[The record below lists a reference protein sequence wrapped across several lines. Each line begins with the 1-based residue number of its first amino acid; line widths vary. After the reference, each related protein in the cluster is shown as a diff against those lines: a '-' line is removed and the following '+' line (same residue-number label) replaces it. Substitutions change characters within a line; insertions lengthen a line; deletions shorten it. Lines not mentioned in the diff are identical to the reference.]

1 MNSKIPLVGA
11 ELEQYLEKE
20 RIAKERQ
27 ATQRAALA
35 RSQRLLEADE
45 ADSDSSNS
53 EADEEEV
60 EDALGD
66 DMDAGGPEG
75 DESAKQLSFDIF
87 LKGNVSRAASFFK
100 TTGQTSRFR
109 MFPHI
114 ERKRRVDEYG
124 ETVDVAAWL
133 RKDRAL
139 AVAVEAEE
147 TREAKQKQQEEEEK
161 NVSRIAALAKRATEC
176 FAESAT

>member
-1 MNSKIPLVGA
+1 MNSKIPLVGS

-20 RIAKERQ
+20 RVAKERQ

-60 EDALGD
+60 DDALAE
-66 DMDAGGPEG
+66 DMDMGGDTRAGGADWTA

-100 TTGQTSRFR
+100 TAGQASRFR

-133 RKDRAL
+133 RKGRAL
-139 AVAVEAEE
+139 AVAVESEE
-147 TREAKQKQQEEEEK
+147 AKEAKQKKLDEEEK
-161 NVSRIAALAKRATEC
+161 NVSELH
-176 FAESAT
+176 